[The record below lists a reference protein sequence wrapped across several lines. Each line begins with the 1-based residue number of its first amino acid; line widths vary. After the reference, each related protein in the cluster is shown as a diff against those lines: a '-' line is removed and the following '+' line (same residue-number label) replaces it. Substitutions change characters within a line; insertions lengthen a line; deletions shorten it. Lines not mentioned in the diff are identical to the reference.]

1 VSKKSFVILI
11 AIGFLATYLL
21 FVGVAR
27 WGDSTPPEI
36 VLTQPFTEAGPTTQ
50 LVLHVSDTDT
60 GLRDISVRIVHN
72 LETFT
77 LSEESFPSH
86 GFLSLDGGK
95 KREFDLELIP
105 YADTTLPR
113 KKGETK
119 LIVTARDYSWR
130 NFFEGNGERLT
141 QEVTLKFSAPRL
153 ELLSPPG
160 SIAQGG
166 SGIIR
171 YRVSREAKEHGIQI
185 LSTLYPGFPAPDG
198 NGMFALM
205 AFPHNAKPHTPIQLV
220 ADDGFGNRGILDLD
234 YHIKEKTWRSR
245 RIGITDRFIQKTVM
259 PIIAQSPDAQ
269 DQGDNLKN
277 FLEVNNKLRRLNNA
291 TLTELGKKSR
301 QEFLWQEAFRQLPGS
316 QVEAAFADHR
326 NYVYENEIVDTQD
339 HLGFDLAVTK
349 HYPVQAGNS
358 GIVVFSDYLGIYG
371 NTIVIDHGYGIQSM
385 YAHLSSYEVKVGES
399 VTIGQIIARSGTT
412 GLAAGDHLHFGL
424 VLQGTQV
431 NPTEW
436 WDRFW
441 VKTRILE
448 PLGLKG
454 KRKGS
459 SKKPQPT
466 QKSFGPGLPQDSSNL
481 QPQ

>member
-1 VSKKSFVILI
+1 MSKKSFVILI
-11 AIGFLATYLL
+11 GIGFLATYFL

-36 VLTQPFTEAGPTTQ
+36 VLAKPFSEAGPTTP
-50 LVLHVSDTDT
+50 LVLHFSDTDT
-60 GLRDISVRIVHN
+60 GLRNISVRIVHN

-77 LSEESFPSH
+77 LAEETFPSH

-95 KREFDLELIP
+95 KKEFDLEIVP
-105 YADTTLPR
+105 YEDSTLPR
-113 KKGETK
+113 RKGETK
-119 LIVTARDYSWR
+119 LIVTALDYSWR

-166 SGIIR
+166 SGMVR
-171 YRVSREAKEHGIQI
+171 YRVSREAKEHGVQI
-185 LSTLYPGFPAPDG
+185 LSTLYPGYPAPDG

-205 AFPHNAKPHTPIQLV
+205 AFPHNANPQTPIQLI
-220 ADDGFGNRGILDLD
+220 ADDGFGNRGVLDLD
-234 YHIKEKTWRSR
+234 YHVVEKSWRTR

-259 PIIAQSPDAQ
+259 PIIAQSPDAI
-269 DQGDNLKN
+269 DHGDKLKN
-277 FLEVNNKLRRLNNA
+277 FLEVNNTLRRLNNA
-291 TLTELGKKSR
+291 TITELGKQSR
-301 QEFLWQEAFRQLPGS
+301 PEFLWEKAFRQLPGS

-326 NYVYENEIVDTQD
+326 NYVYENKIVDTQD

-349 HYPVQAGNS
+349 HYPVQAANS
-358 GIVVFSDYLGIYG
+358 GIVVFADYLGIYG
-371 NTIVIDHGYGIQSM
+371 NTIVIDHGYGLQSM
-385 YAHLSSYEVKVGES
+385 YAHLSSYEVQVGES
-399 VTIGQIIARSGTT
+399 VTIGQVIARSGTT

-424 VLQGTQV
+424 VLHGTQV

-448 PLGLKG
+448 PLGLKQG
-454 KRKGS
+454 RKS
-459 SKKPQPT
+459 SLQKPQP
-466 QKSFGPGLPQDSSNL
+466 QKKSHGPALPPETSGVE
-481 QPQ
+481 PQ